1 MAENEQHEPAA
12 SPTLVANAGDS
23 PREGHHRVAHNARIA
38 RDARHLRVAFQQM
51 QDDEKLAAL
60 SERVLHINALTV
72 DEVEWMGKNQHY
84 VQDPRLAL
92 AYYYCCGTDP
102 GSFVFGDEQLRGDGD
117 EAVRERISSLLDDY
131 PKESD
136 IAESQ
141 QEVLESAPESTT
153 IWACAAC
160 GRVLLQNKSE
170 KVYFS
175 GLQEI
180 PGIRLSENERNEL
193 FADTP
198 KIYARSYRQ
207 LYFRGS
213 DVYYLILELLNDG
226 EKNPLCENYISPARC
241 FGLELSLSGRHSRGH
256 AICFPTNGPCE
267 IARHLPKVD
276 GSCAPR
282 ITFIGPRETWRVQK
296 KKFKKLYEIP
306 VDSVYQWLNV
316 LVNVNNV
323 FKKEVIQ
330 IEDSPRQRELF
341 SQLDAAI
348 VRDVQVLDSVTSDSL
363 DEVASAQFDEHVPE
377 GELTDTVFV
386 RKSAVLPVEQSDP
399 AIAHD
404 IIDAMASAVGS
415 SHSVD
420 DTAIIPIKRGK
431 SPFVEWVGTGLS

>member
-193 FADTP
+193 
-198 KIYARSYRQ
+198 
-207 LYFRGS
+207 
-213 DVYYLILELLNDG
+213 
-226 EKNPLCENYISPARC
+226 YISPARC

>member
-38 RDARHLRVAFQQM
+38 RDARRLRVAFQQM

-213 DVYYLILELLNDG
+213 DVYYYSV
-226 EKNPLCENYISPARC
+226 P
-241 FGLELSLSGRHSRGH
+241 
-256 AICFPTNGPCE
+256 
-267 IARHLPKVD
+267 
-276 GSCAPR
+276 
-282 ITFIGPRETWRVQK
+282 
-296 KKFKKLYEIP
+296 KKLHESDYP
-306 VDSVYQWLNV
+306 TLYWL
-316 LVNVNNV
+316 
-323 FKKEVIQ
+323 KT
-330 IEDSPRQRELF
+330 P
-341 SQLDAAI
+341 
-348 VRDVQVLDSVTSDSL
+348 
-363 DEVASAQFDEHVPE
+363 
-377 GELTDTVFV
+377 
-386 RKSAVLPVEQSDP
+386 QSS
-399 AIAHD
+399 
-404 IIDAMASAVGS
+404 M
-415 SHSVD
+415 
-420 DTAIIPIKRGK
+420 
-431 SPFVEWVGTGLS
+431 

>member
-193 FADTP
+193 
-198 KIYARSYRQ
+198 
-207 LYFRGS
+207 
-213 DVYYLILELLNDG
+213 
-226 EKNPLCENYISPARC
+226 YISPARC

-420 DTAIIPIKRGK
+420 
-431 SPFVEWVGTGLS
+431 